1 VCGKNKTFV
10 PVTPLCYVLRFAP
23 VVKKYNAPLITIC
36 IIEDI
41 LDIQQGLADIIH
53 ADARLTL
60 LKSYANAEDAI
71 AGLPALSPDV
81 VVADINL
88 PRKSGIE
95 CVAEI
100 KSRHPEIQFIMFT
113 IYEDNDQ
120 VFEALKAGASGYI
133 LKNTEPGKIIEAI
146 MELHEGGSPMS
157 PKIARKVLQS
167 FSNVGPNPVYE
178 LISKREREVL
188 ELLSKGFLYKEIA
201 EKLSISL
208 STVKRHLNHI
218 YDKLQ
223 VQNKTEAVNKLY
235 GKQ

>member
-1 VCGKNKTFV
+1 MLFCRKRNDNGAENKEV
-10 PVTPLCYVLRFAP
+10 VTV
-23 VVKKYNAPLITIC
+23 C

-41 LDIQQGLADIIH
+41 LDIQQGLADIIRN
-53 ADARLTL
+53 DNRLLL
-60 LKSYANAEDAI
+60 LKSYDNAEDAI
-71 AGLPALSPDV
+71 ADLPTQKPDV

-88 PRKSGIE
+88 PGKSGIE

-100 KSRHPEIQFIMFT
+100 KSKHPAIQFIMFT

-133 LKNTEPGKIIEAI
+133 LKNTEPAKIVEAI
-146 MELHEGGSPMS
+146 VELHEGGSPMS

-178 LISKREREVL
+178 LVSKREREVL

-201 EKLSISL
+201 EKLNISL

>member
-1 VCGKNKTFV
+1 MLTV
-10 PVTPLCYVLRFAP
+10 
-23 VVKKYNAPLITIC
+23 C

-41 LDIQQGLADIIH
+41 ADIQEGLAGIIRN
-53 ADARLTL
+53 DERLL
-60 LKSYANAEDAI
+60 LLECYGNAEDAI
-71 AGLPALSPDV
+71 AGLPGLKPDV
-81 VVADINL
+81 VLADINL

-95 CVAEI
+95 CVAEV
-100 KSRHPEIQFIMFT
+100 KSRCPEIQFIMFT

-133 LKNTEPGKIIEAI
+133 LKNTEPAKIVEAI
-146 MELHEGGSPMS
+146 VELHEGGSPMS
-157 PKIARKVLQS
+157 PRIARKVLQS
-167 FSNVGPNPVYE
+167 FNRTGPNPVHA
-178 LISKREREVL
+178 LVSKREREVL

-201 EKLSISL
+201 EQLSISL

-235 GKQ
+235 GKD